1 MDEPGQFQRRL
12 LGSRGRLAPS
22 RHAVARRSEVRAQ
35 DEFAIKTARLKTAV
49 RAGHLIKG
57 DPLGNA
63 RLDVTRCQ

>member
-1 MDEPGQFQRRL
+1 MNLGNASGPSLEAVAVSRR
-12 LGSRGRLAPS
+12 GD
-22 RHAVARRSEVRAQ
+22 AVARRSKLRAQ

-63 RLDVTRCQ
+63 RLDGTRCQ